1 MDFSAGLAE
10 EKIRAALRKGEF
22 DNLPGKGKPL
32 PKDDLAGVPDEL
44 RIGYK
49 ILKNSGFVPSEV
61 QLKKEMVTLEE
72 LISCCKDDAERAELN
87 KHLNEKIIRFNHL
100 MEKRKLNQSSAFE
113 ASKQNLSQVIL
124 RSFYNDVECAYRTIS
139 DTIRN

>member
-1 MDFSAGLAE
+1 MDFSAGMAE
-10 EKIRAALRKGEF
+10 EKIRAAQRKGAF

-49 ILKNSGFVPSEV
+49 ILKNSGFVPPEV

-72 LISCCKDDAERAELN
+72 LISCCKNDKERAELN
-87 KHLNEKIIRFNHL
+87 KRLNEKIIRFNNL
-100 MEKRKLNQSSAFE
+100 MEKRKINQSSVFK
-113 ASKQNLSQVIL
+113 SYQNKI
-124 RSFYNDVECAYRTIS
+124 YRKLY
-139 DTIRN
+139 

>member
-49 ILKNSGFVPSEV
+49 ILKNSGFVPPEV
-61 QLKKEMVTLEE
+61 QLNKEMVTLEE
-72 LISCCKDDAERAELN
+72 LITCCKDDAERAELN
-87 KHLNEKIIRFNHL
+87 KRLNEKIIRFNHL
-100 MEKRKLNQSSAFE
+100 MEKRKLNQSSAFR
-113 ASKQNLSQVIL
+113 SYQNKI
-124 RSFYNDVECAYRTIS
+124 YRKLY
-139 DTIRN
+139 